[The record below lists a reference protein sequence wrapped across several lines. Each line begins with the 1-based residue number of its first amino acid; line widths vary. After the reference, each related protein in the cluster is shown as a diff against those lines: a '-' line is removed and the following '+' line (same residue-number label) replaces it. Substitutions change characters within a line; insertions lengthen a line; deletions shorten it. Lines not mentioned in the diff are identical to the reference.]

1 MTRWRRQEAARPQGG
16 VGARRAPA
24 ASGARGVST
33 PASPGGVAQAAS
45 WAGGDS
51 GGGESRHDGG
61 TVRSDVVSMA
71 AGAGRDDG
79 TAASIAEGGGAAVA
93 AGGGPKFAVVAGNRC
108 GTAEPAAGGGKAAKV
123 GGVAVSAGAAEAAGG
138 AAGIAEAADRAAS
151 TSLAAETAAGPSRAV
166 ASPRKRASIR
176 SITGSATPLS
186 GVEARGAAGAARV
199 ATEPQGGMAVDREPT
214 ASAATDISAPASPE
228 GVAQAASWAGSDVI
242 GVESRCDGRAAG

>member
-61 TVRSDVVSMA
+61 TVGSDVVRMA
-71 AGAGRDDG
+71 VGAGRGDG
-79 TAASIAEGGGAAVA
+79 TAAGIAEVGGAAAA
-93 AGGGPKFAVVAGNRC
+93 AGGGPEFAVIAGNRC
-108 GTAEPAAGGGKAAKV
+108 GMAESAAGGAKAIKAV
-123 GGVAVSAGAAEAAGG
+123 GAAIPAGAAEAAER
-138 AAGIAEAADRAAS
+138 AAGAAEAADRAAS
-151 TSLAAETAAGPSRAV
+151 TSLAAETAAGVAGAV
-166 ASPRKRASIR
+166 TVAETA
-176 SITGSATPLS
+176 GSAVGTA
-186 GVEARGAAGAARV
+186 EAASAESSAGLESAVGAARV
-199 ATEPQGGMAVDREPT
+199 AAEPQGCMAADREST
-214 ASAATDISAPASPE
+214 ASVATDISAPAFPK
-228 GVAQAASWAGSDVI
+228 GVSQAASQAGSGVI